1 MLSRLPSWLVMKFSQ
16 GENTARAGG
25 PPQGEG
31 QPGLS
36 GVNSPSLN
44 AGRCLASGAERT
56 LSIFRVAPRW
66 CFRERG
72 CGRPTPAVNPRVF
85 LQAFTRKPATCA
97 WQACALYPPQAHW
110 ASSRLCWAPAA
121 CSAGNGPPYPGAL
134 RALPFPPQPSSLVST
149 SCVLRV
155 PALPRATPHPSS
167 GVLRERGGS
176 VLVAP
181 SPAPRNSF
189 LSPSLC
195 GSKVHTP
202 LLPQDE

>member
-1 MLSRLPSWLVMKFSQ
+1 MFSRLPSWLVMKFSQ

-31 QPGLS
+31 RPGLS

-72 CGRPTPAVNPRVF
+72 RGRPTPAVNPRVF

-97 WQACALYPPQAHW
+97 WQACALYPPKLTGLHRACAGRPLRAPPGTALPTRVPCERCLSRHSPQV
-110 ASSRLCWAPAA
+110 SSAPAVCWGSQHCLVRPPIPPAVFSGSEGAA
-121 CSAGNGPPYPGAL
+121 CSWPPAQHPGIH
-134 RALPFPPQPSSLVST
+134 F
-149 SCVLRV
+149 
-155 PALPRATPHPSS
+155 
-167 GVLRERGGS
+167 
-176 VLVAP
+176 
-181 SPAPRNSF
+181 
-189 LSPSLC
+189 
-195 GSKVHTP
+195 
-202 LLPQDE
+202 